1 MNNQTNFAQAL
12 LNPELACPRGLK
24 TWNGSD
30 PEVRFAVYRNNVM
43 VSLID
48 ALADTFPVVQELVG
62 EPFFRAMA
70 KVFAQANPPRS
81 RIMAYYGD
89 CFADFVDTFP
99 PARSLPYLADVARL
113 EMSRVHACHAADV
126 PSIDTDALQAALADS
141 QQLLSLRLVLHPSV
155 HVIESPFAVFSLWA
169 AHQEAL
175 CISLV
180 DPALAQTALVVR
192 NGLDVD
198 TLELTAGEGR
208 FVRTLQKGHTLVEA
222 ADVAGNHDSQFDLVN
237 SLAMLIRSRLITQ
250 ITNGEHRHEY
260 AH

>member
-1 MNNQTNFAQAL
+1 MSDQTSFAQAL
-12 LNPELACPRGLK
+12 LNPELACPSGLK

-48 ALADTFPVVQELVG
+48 AVAETFPVVQDLVG
-62 EPFFRAMA
+62 EEFFRAMA
-70 KVFAQANPPRS
+70 KVFAQVNPPRS

-99 PARSLPYLADVARL
+99 PARSLPYLADVASL
-113 EMSRVHACHAADV
+113 EMSRVQAYHAADV
-126 PSIDTDALQAALADS
+126 ASIDTHTLQAALANP

-175 CISLV
+175 CISSV
-180 DPALAQTALVVR
+180 DPAVAQTALVFR

-198 TLELTAGEGR
+198 TLELTAGAGR
-208 FVRTLQKGHTLVEA
+208 FVRTLQKGHTLAEA
-222 ADVAGNHDSQFDLVN
+222 AGVAGNHDNEFDLTN
-237 SLAMLIRSRLITQ
+237 AMALLIRSQLIAQ
-250 ITNGEHRHEY
+250 ITTREHHHEY
-260 AH
+260 PH